1 VPIIRCVIPAAAL
14 AALAVA
20 AGPGP
25 PAIAVHHA
33 VPFADRGGVV
43 LRMDVA
49 RPADAPRRARP
60 AIVWVHGGGFHSGTR
75 QRMEPY
81 TRFFARRGWVA
92 ATIDYRLHTHAEVR
106 SGGYG
111 VGERDARDDALAAIA
126 YLRRNA
132 GALGVDPRRIV
143 IAGASAGAITAL
155 DVATQAPGAVRAA
168 AALAGYGHPA
178 DIDAGD
184 PPLLL
189 VHGDADAAIPF
200 ARAQETCAAARRAGA
215 RCDLV
220 RVPGAGHRTLLG
232 RLPAN
237 ARLVAAW
244 LRALRIG

>member
-1 VPIIRCVIPAAAL
+1 VPIFRVVQVLASIAAIAAA
-14 AALAVA
+14 AVGA
-20 AGPGP
+20 QHPVVQPG
-25 PAIAVHHA
+25 
-33 VPFADRGGVV
+33 VPFAQRGGAA
-43 LRMDVA
+43 LRMDLY
-49 RPADAPRRARP
+49 RPATRAAGRAP

-81 TRFFARRGWVA
+81 TMFFAQRGWVA
-92 ATIDYRLHTHAEVR
+92 ATIDYRLRTHVEVR
-106 SGGYG
+106 SRGYA
-111 VGERDARDDALAAIA
+111 VGEPDARDDALAAIS

-132 GALGVDPRRIV
+132 GALGIDPRRIV

-178 DIDAGD
+178 DMDAGD

-189 VHGDADAAIPF
+189 VHGDADTAIPF
-200 ARAQETCAAARRAGA
+200 ARGLQTCVAARRAGA

-232 RLPAN
+232 HPLRN
-237 ARLVAAW
+237 ARRVAAW